1 MAARYGVALI
11 GKEMNGKM
19 APARYVTYPGQ
30 LRGYSIG
37 IRVGARWAGGGGE
50 QIGGYYSL

>member
-37 IRVGARWAGGGGE
+37 IRVGARWAGGGANK
-50 QIGGYYSL
+50 